1 MHLNL
6 TALSPSG
13 SEERSVAGR
22 TEAMAVAAIL
32 ALHIVLV
39 WALRVPSMTTGNDQ
53 AWYMLLARSL
63 RHLSYENLQFVEV
76 TPHTKFPPAY
86 PAFLSLLGVTTFDRF
101 DLGIAANAILSAT
114 ALALTYGIVRRVS
127 RVIAWF
133 VVAVSSVNPL
143 VVSVAGSLLSEP
155 LFMALSAL
163 AFWELTRHEQ
173 TRQSASIA
181 IAALIAAS
189 LTRPIGITFIFA
201 GLLLWAFQRRWRWMM
216 VLGLASA
223 LTTGTWLA
231 WSATAAGKHLAGQSY
246 LADAIFAGKDAQR
259 TDTTARSVGTSSLPE
274 VPGARRAR
282 ASASGILAVDDR
294 RASVGNA
301 SKAPPH
307 NSSIP
312 LPTGEAASMSA
323 ETNPS
328 GEMSPIPTSF
338 TGVLARRA
346 MRNVSAISLRSIPAV
361 LAIPL
366 RSHSTTD
373 RTLWLTATVVL
384 LVAGLGVLALRLPAL
399 VLGTGAY
406 VALLVLWPYV
416 LLRYMGP
423 VIPAILALLF
433 VGALALGD
441 RAGLK
446 RGWGRYALPGLLAL
460 AFTSLALVQD
470 IAKLRAV
477 AACNR
482 ARAASSPTCFG
493 ESPND
498 FFAAV
503 SAVRELPDDSA
514 NFLVSKEALFHA
526 LTGRH
531 AAWEAEAA
539 QIREPTLLADFLRR
553 QHVSYVLLST
563 TNLNQWSLAKPLN
576 GLCTRL
582 RVIGEFGPKV
592 SLLQIVEQDA
602 PGTNACPQVAKWA
615 APPWPEG
622 PPLIW

>member
-1 MHLNL
+1 M
-6 TALSPSG
+6 
-13 SEERSVAGR
+13 
-22 TEAMAVAAIL
+22 AAIL

-39 WALRVPSMTTGNDQ
+39 WSLRVPSMTTGNDQ

-76 TPHTKFPPAY
+76 TPHTKFPPGY
-86 PAFLSLLGVTTFDRF
+86 PALLSLLGVTTFDRF
-101 DLGIAANAILSAT
+101 DLGIAANALLSAT

-127 RVIAWF
+127 RVVAWF
-133 VVAVSSVNPL
+133 VVATSSVNPL

-163 AFWELTRHEQ
+163 AIWELTRREQ
-173 TRQSASIA
+173 TRQSAAIA
-181 IAALIAAS
+181 IAALIGAS
-189 LTRPIGITFIFA
+189 LTRPIGITFILA

-216 VLGLASA
+216 VLGLATA

-246 LADAIFAGKDAQR
+246 LADAIFAGKDARR

-274 VPGARRAR
+274 VSGARRAR
-282 ASASGILAVDDR
+282 ASASGILAVDDD
-294 RASVGNA
+294 RASPGDA
-301 SKAPPH
+301 SKAPPR
-307 NSSIP
+307 NSSLP

-323 ETNPS
+323 ATNPS
-328 GEMSPIPTSF
+328 GDVSPLPTSF
-338 TGVLARRA
+338 AGVLARRA
-346 MRNVSAISLRSIPAV
+346 MRNVSAISLQSIPTV
-361 LAIPL
+361 LAVPL
-366 RSHSTTD
+366 RSHSSTD

-384 LVAGLGVLALRLPAL
+384 LLAGLGALSLRLPAL

-423 VIPAILALLF
+423 VIPAILALLL
-433 VGALALGD
+433 VGALALGE

-470 IAKLRAV
+470 VAKLRAV
-477 AACNR
+477 AACDR
-482 ARAASSPTCFG
+482 AHAATSPTCFG

-503 SAVRELPDDSA
+503 AAVREIPDDSA
-514 NFLVSKEALFHA
+514 NFLVSKEALFHV

-539 QIREPTLLADFLRR
+539 QIREPAVLADFLRR

-563 TNLNQWSLAKPLN
+563 TNLNQWSLAKPLK

-582 RVIGEFGPKV
+582 RMIGEFGPKV
-592 SLLQIVEQDA
+592 SLLRIVDQDA
-602 PGTNACPQVAKWA
+602 PGANACPQVAKWA